1 MPMCLLYSVCRD
13 SMYFLKSCM
22 FLESQSKSYGKWVG
36 NNRHTCQGLRHQATL
51 AHCQANCWTAAWHR
65 CKAPLLAAHVPGS
78 WLGCSLSRSKSY
90 SSPSPSAAIHT
101 PSFCFPRTE
110 TSAHNARNEQDT
122 QKVVAWKASITTIHS
137 REVSSGRMRGNF
149 TLLPNGF
156 SAVGVSHTAD

>member
-1 MPMCLLYSVCRD
+1 MWLFDSPNVITKPSEVPASCGDVRDLAQAWKGPRSQVFWQELGGDHGRQYSQLGVEAGDSQALVAGLWEKLL
-13 SMYFLKSCM
+13 
-22 FLESQSKSYGKWVG
+22 E
-36 NNRHTCQGLRHQATL
+36 
-51 AHCQANCWTAAWHR
+51 
-65 CKAPLLAAHVPGS
+65 VPGS
-78 WLGCSLSRSKSY
+78 WLGCSLSRSKSC

-156 SAVGVSHTAD
+156 SAAGVSHRAD